1 VKRRVVLD
9 TNILIS
15 GIGWS
20 GSPKDVIEAFLKGE
34 FILLISESLLNEL
47 ERILNYKKFYFI
59 PGYLK
64 ESLIRNLLKA
74 AEFVKTKKKLDII
87 KEDPED
93 NKVLECALFGKADYI
108 VTGDK
113 HLLKLCK
120 FNNIKIL
127 TPIEFLKERG

>member
-1 VKRRVVLD
+1 MKRRVVLD

-20 GSPKDVIEAFLKGE
+20 GPPKEVVEAFLKGE
-34 FILLISESLLNEL
+34 FILLISESILNEL
-47 ERILNYKKFYFI
+47 EIVLNYKKFHFI
-59 PGYLK
+59 PDYLK
-64 ESLIRNLLKA
+64 ESLINNLLKA

-93 NKVLECALFGKADYI
+93 NKVLECALSGKADYI
-108 VTGDK
+108 VTGNE
-113 HLLKLCK
+113 HLLKLHK

-127 TPIEFLKERG
+127 TPIEFLEEMS

>member
-1 VKRRVVLD
+1 MKRRVVLD

-74 AEFVKTKKKLDII
+74 AEIVEIKKKLDIV

-127 TPIEFLKERG
+127 TPIEFLKEIG

>member
-1 VKRRVVLD
+1 MKRRVVLD

>member
-1 VKRRVVLD
+1 MKRRVVLD

-20 GSPKDVIEAFLKGE
+20 GPPKEVLEAFLKEE
-34 FILLISESLLNEL
+34 FILLISESILNEL
-47 ERILNYKKFYFI
+47 ERVLNYKKFYFI
-59 PGYLK
+59 PDYLK
-64 ESLIRNLLKA
+64 ESLISNLLKA
-74 AEFVKTKKKLDII
+74 SESVKTKKKLDII

-108 VTGDK
+108 VTGDE
-113 HLLKLCK
+113 HLLKLRK

-127 TPIEFLKERG
+127 TPMEFLKEMS

>member
-1 VKRRVVLD
+1 MKRRVVLD

-74 AEFVKTKKKLDII
+74 AEFVKTKKKLDIV

-93 NKVLECALFGKADYI
+93 NKVLERALFGKADYI

-127 TPIEFLKERG
+127 TPIEFLKEIG

>member
-127 TPIEFLKERG
+127 TPIEFLKEIG

>member
-1 VKRRVVLD
+1 
-9 TNILIS
+9 
-15 GIGWS
+15 
-20 GSPKDVIEAFLKGE
+20 
-34 FILLISESLLNEL
+34 
-47 ERILNYKKFYFI
+47 
-59 PGYLK
+59 
-64 ESLIRNLLKA
+64 
-74 AEFVKTKKKLDII
+74 EFVKTKKKLDII

>member
-1 VKRRVVLD
+1 MKRRVVLD

-74 AEFVKTKKKLDII
+74 AEFVKTKKKLDIV

-127 TPIEFLKERG
+127 TPIEFLKEIG